1 MSDPTDADSPTNSPT
16 PTPTA
21 PRMPSTAH
29 TANPLPFNLSRWFAV
44 AALVSISVIS
54 VAAGVLL
61 NRFITQRL
69 LWQEAVL
76 TKEFVQS
83 LVQVEPPLQAYFA
96 DPARGLDADAE
107 AAFAQIAA
115 LPDMLRANVYDT
127 RRRVIWSSDRQLIG
141 RSFGPNDELDA
152 ALAGHVVTNSA
163 DAVEPEHDKAEHQD
177 LRHPPAGYTEIYVP
191 VRDARGE
198 RVQAVIEFYKNP
210 KALLAALAQLR
221 LYIALGAGT
230 SGVLLFIALF
240 GLVRRADLTL
250 RSQQRH
256 LVDNETLAVIG
267 EMSAAVA
274 HGIRNPLAS
283 IRSSAELIQDG
294 DLAQAHDA
302 AADIVAQS
310 DRLEVWVRELLAYTR
325 PLDEA
330 SAPVP
335 LPPLVARCMQ
345 EFEREMQRRDIH
357 TSTVFA
363 ADLPAV
369 RGDALLLGQV
379 FSSLLANAIEAIEAL
394 DRSRQ
399 ISVRGDWVR
408 GQVTLSV
415 QDNGPGM
422 TSAQLGRA
430 GKPFHTTKPRGLG
443 VGLALARRVIERF
456 GGRLEIDSEPGRGT
470 TVRLHMQAAQAA

>member
-1 MSDPTDADSPTNSPT
+1 MTDPTDAESAT
-16 PTPTA
+16 PTATA

-83 LVQVEPPLQAYFA
+83 LVEVEPPLQAYFA
-96 DPARGLDADAE
+96 DPARGLDADTE
-107 AAFAQIAA
+107 AALAQIAA

-141 RSFGPNDELDA
+141 RSFGTNDELDA

-177 LRHPPAGYTEIYVP
+177 LRHPQAGYTEIYVP

-221 LYIALGAGT
+221 LYIAFGAGI
-230 SGVLLFIALF
+230 SGALLFIALF

-256 LVDNETLAVIG
+256 LVENETMAVIG

-357 TSTVFA
+357 ASTVFA

-379 FSSLLANAIEAIEAL
+379 FSSLLANAIEAL
-394 DRSRQ
+394 NRSGQ

-415 QDNGPGM
+415 QDSGPGM
-422 TSAQLGRA
+422 TSTQLGRA

-470 TVRLHMQAAQAA
+470 TVRLHMQAA